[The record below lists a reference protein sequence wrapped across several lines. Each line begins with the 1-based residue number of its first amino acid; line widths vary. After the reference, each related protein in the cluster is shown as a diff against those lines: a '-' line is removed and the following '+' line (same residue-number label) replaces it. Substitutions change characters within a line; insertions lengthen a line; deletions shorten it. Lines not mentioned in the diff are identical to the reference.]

1 MLCYFITNTFEAK
14 EGCRKCKFCIKD
26 TRKFWCWDINEIKT
40 LCPPVSPVAWC
51 HLHWQPLRWW
61 KSPHY
66 HSHGQARPL
75 QAPSVSTR
83 CSNSWLRWTPLRHNL
98 LDCYRPGTRARQ
110 ISRIII
116 WTKSF
121 SLEKLMIILTCFL
134 WYKFRSHLWI
144 MNLKYKYLKH
154 KILKIGNNFWVF
166 K

>member
-1 MLCYFITNTFEAK
+1 MKTNTFEVK
-14 EGCRKCKFCIKD
+14 EGWKKCKFCIKD
-26 TRKFWCWDINEIKT
+26 TGKFWCWDENEIKT
-40 LCPPVSPVAWC
+40 LCPPVSPVAWR

-98 LDCYRPGTRARQ
+98 LDCYLPGTRARQ

-121 SLEKLMIILTCFL
+121 SLQKLMIILTCFL

-154 KILKIGNNFWVF
+154 KILEIRNNFWVF